1 MLEIKKT
8 ALFDISAI
16 LNKISVEERQKIAE
30 LGCGNFG
37 FFTFPLA
44 HLVGRHG
51 KIYAVDILKSS
62 LTEIKNR
69 ALKENLPQII
79 PIWSNLEIFKGTQI
93 EANSLDAA
101 LLINVLNQ
109 SDKRAE
115 IIREA
120 TRMLK
125 TKGKLLIVDWQQSD
139 SPLGPDPQRRL
150 KLELLKTAV
159 TKLGLDIKE
168 EFVAGP
174 FHYGLV
180 LVKL

>member
-8 ALFDISAI
+8 ALFDITAI
-16 LNKISVEERQKIAE
+16 LNKISVEEKQKVAE

-44 HLVGRHG
+44 RLVGRSG
-51 KIYAVDILKSS
+51 KVFAVDLLKSTLS
-62 LTEIKNR
+62 EIKDR
-69 ALKENLPQII
+69 STKENLPQIV

-93 EANSLDAA
+93 EANSLDSA
-101 LLINVLNQ
+101 LLINVLHQ

-125 TKGKLLIVDWQQSD
+125 RGGKLLIVEWSSAD
-139 SPLGPDPQRRL
+139 SPLGPPPERRL
-150 KLELLKTAV
+150 KKESLKTASY
-159 TKLGLDIKE
+159 KLGLDLKE
-168 EFVAGP
+168 EFIAGP

-180 LVKL
+180 LIKL

>member
-8 ALFDISAI
+8 ALFDIESI

-37 FFTFPLA
+37 FLTFPLA
-44 HLVGRHG
+44 RLVGRHG
-51 KIYAVDILKSS
+51 KVYAVDILKPS
-62 LTEIKNR
+62 LMEIKAR

-79 PIWSNLEIFKGTQI
+79 PIWSNLEIFQGTKI

-101 LLINVLNQ
+101 LLVNVLHQ

-115 IIREA
+115 IIRETA
-120 TRMLK
+120 RMLK
-125 TKGKLLIVDWQQSD
+125 TKGKLLVVEWQQSD
-139 SPLGPDPQRRL
+139 TPLGPAPERRL
-150 KLELLKTAV
+150 KLDSLKAAAA
-159 TKLGLDIKE
+159 KLGFDIKE

-180 LVKL
+180 LIKL